1 MRKIIAGLA
10 YDTDKAELVHDW
22 SNSYP
27 SSDFQSYEEALYKTS
42 SGRWFLKYDGGALSK
57 YSVPISGGKQ
67 GSSGITVLSEEE
79 AREWLESHAPA
90 DVFESHFEAK
100 EA

>member
-1 MRKIIAGLA
+1 MRKIIDGLA
-10 YDTDKAELVHDW
+10 YDTEKAELVHDW

-27 SSDFQSYEEALYKTS
+27 SSDFH
-42 SGRWFLKYDGGALSK
+42 
-57 YSVPISGGKQ
+57 
-67 GSSGITVLSEEE
+67 

-90 DVFESHFEAK
+90 EVFEAHFEAK